1 LQQENGF
8 LECFPT
14 IGQIMEAFP
23 PNQFLPAQ
31 SVPLGSADVV
41 MVQVP
46 LEQTVSYGTGTAGG
60 PSAILE
66 ASSQIELFEEE
77 TGIDFELEPKIHV
90 MPPLRFDPTAD
101 LEASLGQIRDFVRPL
116 RGRFVFGLGG
126 EHSMT
131 YGMLTG
137 LCDDLRDVTIVHL
150 DAHGDFADTLGGLR
164 WSHGTVMRRLWE
176 LGCRFLQI
184 GIRSVCREEYET
196 MAASDRVT
204 TFYAHQLPRRWPE
217 VLESL
222 QRLTGNVYFTL
233 DVDGLDPAIIPST
246 GTPQPNGLSWLQ
258 AMDVIRGVADNRQI
272 DWFACDMV
280 EFVPSPHA
288 PGCDLTA
295 ARLAMKV
302 LAFRQLALTGR

>member
-1 LQQENGF
+1 
-8 LECFPT
+8 
-14 IGQIMEAFP
+14 MESFAE
-23 PNQFLPAQ
+23 NQFLP
-31 SVPLGSADVV
+31 VPSAPFESADVV
-41 MVQVP
+41 MVQLP
-46 LEQTVSYGTGTAGG
+46 LEKTVSYGLGTSGG
-60 PSAILE
+60 PRAILQ

-77 TGIDFELEPKIHV
+77 TGLDFEFSPKIHV
-90 MPPLRFDPTAD
+90 LPPLRLDPADNLETA
-101 LEASLGQIRDFVRPL
+101 LRQIRDFVRTL

-184 GIRSVCREEYET
+184 GIRSLSREEYEVVST
-196 MAASDRVT
+196 SDRIT
-204 TFYAHQLPRRWPE
+204 TYYAHEFPQRWLE

-222 QRLTGNVYFTL
+222 RRLEGKVYFTL
-233 DVDGLDPAIIPST
+233 DVDGMDPSIIPST
-246 GTPQPNGLSWLQ
+246 GTPQPNGLSWRQ
-258 AMDVIRGVADNRQI
+258 AIDVIRGVADNPQI
-272 DWFACDMV
+272 DWFSCDMV
-280 EFVPSPHA
+280 EFVPSPHP

-295 ARLAMKV
+295 ARLAMKL
-302 LAFRQLALTGR
+302 LAFRQIGLQNRRK

>member
-1 LQQENGF
+1 
-8 LECFPT
+8 
-14 IGQIMEAFP
+14 METFP
-23 PNQFLPAQ
+23 PNQFLP
-31 SVPLGSADVV
+31 VPSAPFKSADVV
-41 MVQVP
+41 MVQLP
-46 LEQTVSYGTGTAGG
+46 LEKTVSYGTGTAGG
-60 PSAILE
+60 PAAILE

-77 TGIDFELEPKIHV
+77 TGLDFEFSPRVHV
-90 MPPLRFDPTAD
+90 MPPLRFDPADD
-101 LEASLGQIRDFVRPL
+101 LETALGKIRDFVRTL

-126 EHSMT
+126 EHSTT

-196 MAASDRVT
+196 MSASDRVT
-204 TFYAHQLPRRWPE
+204 TYYAHEIPDRWPE

-222 QRLTGNVYFTL
+222 RRLTGKVYFTL

-246 GTPQPNGLSWLQ
+246 GTPQPNGLSWWQ
-258 AMDVIRGVADNRQI
+258 AMDVIRGVADNPQI
-272 DWFACDMV
+272 DWISCDMV
-280 EFVPSPHA
+280 EFVPSPHP

-302 LAFRQLALTGR
+302 LAFRQLALNRRGS

>member
-1 LQQENGF
+1 
-8 LECFPT
+8 
-14 IGQIMEAFP
+14 METLAQ
-23 PNQFLPAQ
+23 NQFLPVA
-31 SVPLGSADVV
+31 SAPFESADVV
-41 MVQVP
+41 MIQLP
-46 LEQTVSYGTGTAGG
+46 LEKTVSYGTGTSGG
-60 PSAILE
+60 PRAILE

-77 TGIDFELEPKIHV
+77 TGLDFEFSPKIHV
-90 MPPLRFDPTAD
+90 MPPLRFDPADNLETA
-101 LEASLGQIRDFVRPL
+101 LGQIRDFVRTL

-184 GIRSVCREEYET
+184 GIRSVCRDEYEVIS
-196 MAASDRVT
+196 ASDRIT
-204 TFYAHQLPRRWPE
+204 TYYAHEIPERWPE
-217 VLESL
+217 VRESL
-222 QRLTGNVYFTL
+222 RKLTGKVYFTL
-233 DVDGLDPAIIPST
+233 DVDGLDPSIIPST
-246 GTPQPNGLSWLQ
+246 GTPQPNGLSWRQ
-258 AMDVIRGVADNRQI
+258 AMDVIRGVADNANI
-272 DWFACDMV
+272 DWFSSDMV
-280 EFVPSPHA
+280 EFVPSPHP

-302 LAFRQLALTGR
+302 LAFRQTGLQKRGKS